1 MTHFLVKNFCST
13 TIFWKKRQWPPAG
26 HPATQKDNE
35 NRIKKSK
42 SSKSPMNKKMSK
54 TALYKV
60 LIGVVGVKSLLQEL

>member
-1 MTHFLVKNFCST
+1 MGM
-13 TIFWKKRQWPPAG
+13 AG
-26 HPATQKDNE
+26 HPKRYDE